1 LPSTVLTK
9 HTVGYTL
16 LARFNWS
23 A

>member
-1 LPSTVLTK
+1 VLTK